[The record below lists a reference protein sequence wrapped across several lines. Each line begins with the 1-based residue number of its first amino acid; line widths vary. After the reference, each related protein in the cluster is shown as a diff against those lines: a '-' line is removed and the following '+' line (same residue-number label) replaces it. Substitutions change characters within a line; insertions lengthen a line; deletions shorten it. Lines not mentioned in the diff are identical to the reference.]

1 MTRHASA
8 KYYRK
13 KNRKDFKKSRER
25 YQKLSEEKKNKKREY
40 GHEQDKNI
48 SEDEKQKLVEY
59 RKRYYEM
66 QKNLKCSLRFQFLAI
81 RVKMG

>member
-13 KNRKDFKKSRER
+13 KPGNDLKKSHER

-40 GHEQDKNI
+40 GHEQDKSI

-59 RKRYYEM
+59 RKRY
-66 QKNLKCSLRFQFLAI
+66 
-81 RVKMG
+81 

>member
-1 MTRHASA
+1 MHQPNIIE
-8 KYYRK
+8 K
-13 KNRKDFKKSRER
+13 KTEKILKSLV
-25 YQKLSEEKKNKKREY
+25 KGIKNFLKKKNKKREY

-66 QKNLKCSLRFQFLAI
+66 QKNLKCSIRFQFLAI